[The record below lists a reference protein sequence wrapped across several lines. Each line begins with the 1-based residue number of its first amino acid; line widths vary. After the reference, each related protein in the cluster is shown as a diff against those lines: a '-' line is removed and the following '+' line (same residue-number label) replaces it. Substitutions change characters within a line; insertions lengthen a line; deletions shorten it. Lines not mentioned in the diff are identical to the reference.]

1 LEENRKS
8 RDVDLLHGS
17 LWKNIPR
24 LALPMAA
31 SSILQQLFNSAD
43 TAVAGQFAGSTAL
56 AAVGA
61 NTEIVAIFV
70 SLATGFALGINVL
83 TAWAIGSGNR
93 RQIRETVQT
102 MPLLSFILGL
112 ILMAAGLAI
121 SKPVLVWISTPPE
134 AFDQALIY
142 LRILCPGLPFLVF
155 YDFGAAILR
164 ARGDSRRPLRALIE
178 SGILNIILNLFFV
191 IVFHLDVAGVA
202 IATDISNIYSAW
214 LIIHWLRREE
224 GEFRLQFRSLRFNRQ
239 VTRRILQIGTPAALQ
254 EVVFCISNVFIQAA
268 INSFGADAVAGSS
281 VSLNFEYFGYF
292 MLAAFAQAST
302 TFISQNYAAGN
313 NRRCRQIFRVTL
325 VLALLLSSAICI
337 PLTIF
342 RAQAVWIYTSDPAV
356 QAYACQRML
365 LILFLTPVPS
375 FYEVPAAVMR
385 GYGHSLVPALEALF
399 GTCAGR
405 IIWLFTV
412 FRAWPTLPVLYL
424 VYPVT
429 WTITT
434 ILTCTSLFVLLRRQ
448 DAAAASQSV

>member
-1 LEENRKS
+1 MRKK
-8 RDVDLLHGS
+8 REVDLLHGS

-70 SLATGFALGINVL
+70 GLATGFALGINVL
-83 TAWAIGSGNR
+83 IAWAIGSGNR
-93 RQIRETVQT
+93 KQIRDTVQT
-102 MPLLSFILGL
+102 MPLLSLVLGL
-112 ILMAAGLAI
+112 ILMTAGLLI
-121 SKPVLVWISTPPE
+121 SRPVLVLISTPAE

-142 LRILCPGLPFLVF
+142 LRILCFGLPFLVL

-178 SGILNIILNLFFV
+178 SGILNVVLNLFFV

-202 IATDISNIYSAW
+202 IATNISNIYSAW
-214 LIIHWLRREE
+214 LIIHWLRRED
-224 GEFRLQFRSLRFNRQ
+224 GDFHLQLRALIFNRQ
-239 VTRRILQIGTPAALQ
+239 ITRRILAIGTPAALQ
-254 EVVFCISNVFIQAA
+254 DVVFCISNVFIQAA

-292 MLAAFAQAST
+292 MLSAFAQAST
-302 TFISQNYAAGN
+302 TFVSQNYAAGY
-313 NRRCRQIFRVTL
+313 RDRCCRIFRVTL
-325 VLALLLSSAICI
+325 IQALLLSAAICI

-342 RAQAVWIYTSDPAV
+342 RSQAVWIYTSDSDV
-356 QAYACQRML
+356 QAYACQRIL
-365 LILFLTPVPS
+365 LVLLLTPMPS
-375 FYEVPAAVMR
+375 CYEVPAAVMR
-385 GYGHSLVPALEALF
+385 GYGHSLTPALEALF
-399 GTCAGR
+399 GTCAVR

-412 FRAWPTLPVLYL
+412 FRASPTLPTLYL

-429 WTITT
+429 WIITT
-434 ILTCTSLFVLLRRQ
+434 ILTCTSLFVILKRQ
-448 DAAAASQSV
+448 DAKGGTIHDAS

>member
-1 LEENRKS
+1 MKIMRNKRE
-8 RDVDLLHGS
+8 VDLLHGS

-43 TAVAGQFAGSTAL
+43 TAVAGQFAESTAL

-83 TAWAIGSGNR
+83 AAWAIGSGNR
-93 RQIRETVQT
+93 KQIRETVQT
-102 MPLLSFILGL
+102 MPVLSLVIGL
-112 ILMAAGLAI
+112 ILMTAGLIIAR
-121 SKPVLVWISTPPE
+121 PVLVMISTPAE

-142 LRILCPGLPFLVF
+142 LRILCPGLPFLVL

-178 SGILNIILNLFFV
+178 SGILNVILNLFFV
-191 IVFHLDVAGVA
+191 IVCHLDVAGVA
-202 IATDISNIYSAW
+202 IATDIANIYSAW
-214 LIIHWLRREE
+214 LIIHWLRRED
-224 GEFRLQFRSLRFNRQ
+224 GDFRLQLRSLKLNRQ

-254 EVVFCISNVFIQAA
+254 GVVFCISNVFIQAA
-268 INSFGADAVAGSS
+268 INSFGSDAVAGSS
-281 VSLNFEYFGYF
+281 VSLNFEYFGYY
-292 MLAAFAQAST
+292 MLSEFAQAST

-313 NRRCRQIFRVTL
+313 NARCRSIFRVAL
-325 VLALLLSSAICI
+325 VQALLLSAAICI

-342 RAQAVWIYTSDPAV
+342 RAQAVWIYTSDPDV

-365 LILFLTPVPS
+365 LVLLLTPMPGC
-375 FYEVPAAVMR
+375 YEVPAAVMR
-385 GYGHSLVPALEALF
+385 GYGHSLTPALEALF
-399 GTCAGR
+399 GTCAVR

-412 FRAWPTLPVLYL
+412 FRASPTLPTLYL

-429 WTITT
+429 WIITT
-434 ILTCTSLFVLLRRQ
+434 ILTCTSLFVILRRQ
-448 DAAAASQSV
+448 NSAAESQAS